1 MLLESRLDSG
11 MKLEGGASELSA
23 KIKLDFTKEHKPPDI
38 HGIVLF
44 LNNALVYILPRHI
57 FE

>member
-38 HGIVLF
+38 HGFF

-57 FE
+57 VEKD